1 MRTRF
6 YLRYVDTGVRV
17 LHEDGYVFAFPTA
30 RQAIESSRDLKSTYG
45 VDTLIQEVDSVTDK
59 LPLTDRE
66 RAILEHSVG
75 IALPGAVKVALPC
88 MEEEE
93 DEEPVRSTKRNIRIR
108 RKS

>member
-59 LPLTDRE
+59 LPLAERE

-75 IALPGAVKVALPC
+75 IALPGSVRVALPY
-88 MEEEE
+88 MKE
-93 DEEPVRSTKRNIRIR
+93 EEPVRSTKRNIRIR
-108 RKS
+108 KKP

>member
-17 LHEDGYVFAFPTA
+17 LHEAGYVFAFPTA

-75 IALPGAVKVALPC
+75 IALPGAVKVALPY
-88 MEEEE
+88 MKEEE
-93 DEEPVRSTKRNIRIR
+93 EEPVRSTKRNIRIR
-108 RKS
+108 KKP